1 MDQGIGTQGGKIA
14 NTIIIPVIG
23 VMLLAVVFVFAILIW
38 SSALTDTAA
47 EDSERNLIEGSL
59 ALQLD
64 QLSNQQEAAAVWDDA
79 YFRAKR
85 GSEEAAWLLHRVA
98 ISLSQMHG
106 HTRTAILDR
115 NLSAIVAYDDDGA
128 ANWLDETLLTALS
141 GPVTRV
147 RASYIASFK
156 KTPSGTYRFQP
167 DYRANHRTIF
177 ENGVVLAGGRPHYF
191 SVTAISPQTHNIGAD
206 RDAPAVLLSFVA
218 MTPSVLGRLSG
229 MAGIAGIEAGPVQQ
243 SRSDVA
249 SILVMDPSGQPVTR
263 LNWRSSRPGSL
274 MLMRILPVLVL
285 LVLAIAA
292 MTALLLN
299 YARQSTRKLANSE
312 ARAIYAA
319 QHDSLSGLPNRD
331 YFSRMLVEALADY
344 QDERSAK
351 GLTAVIYI
359 DLDHFK
365 DINDTLGHAAG
376 DEVIKA
382 VTARLRTIVPPTGML
397 ARISGDEF
405 AMILS
410 GCRSR
415 SLIEYQ
421 LSHIQDELS
430 RPLRVA
436 GSELYVSLS
445 MGAAIAPQDGTTA
458 GELLRKA
465 DIALYDAKANGRR
478 RWSFFDPAMEEHVHT
493 RDKIARDL
501 RRAIDNDLLSVAYQP
516 QLDSRTGRVA
526 AVETLVRW
534 TQPDHGPISP
544 AIFVP
549 IAEETG
555 LINDLGLWVLRR
567 ACRDAHNW
575 PDITVSVNIS
585 PTQFR
590 HPRFIDQVIETLSA
604 FDVAPSRLEIEVT
617 ESVFAGK
624 DDTVLT
630 AMKRLKELGLKIAL
644 DDFGSGYSSLSYLR
658 RFPFDILKIDRD
670 FISPVDE
677 SPQAQAIVRTII
689 DLGAALGMTVVAEG
703 IETAPQVQFLT
714 SAGCERMQGYYIG
727 RPAPVETVSAL
738 IQSISLDPMI
748 LRPANRLA
756 G

>member
-64 QLSNQQEAAAVWDDA
+64 QLSSQQEAAAVWDDA

-128 ANWLDETLLTALS
+128 ANWLDETLLNALS
-141 GPVTRV
+141 GPVARV

-410 GCRSR
+410 GC
-415 SLIEYQ
+415 
-421 LSHIQDELS
+421 
-430 RPLRVA
+430 
-436 GSELYVSLS
+436 
-445 MGAAIAPQDGTTA
+445 
-458 GELLRKA
+458 
-465 DIALYDAKANGRR
+465 
-478 RWSFFDPAMEEHVHT
+478 
-493 RDKIARDL
+493 
-501 RRAIDNDLLSVAYQP
+501 
-516 QLDSRTGRVA
+516 
-526 AVETLVRW
+526 
-534 TQPDHGPISP
+534 
-544 AIFVP
+544 
-549 IAEETG
+549 
-555 LINDLGLWVLRR
+555 
-567 ACRDAHNW
+567 
-575 PDITVSVNIS
+575 
-585 PTQFR
+585 
-590 HPRFIDQVIETLSA
+590 
-604 FDVAPSRLEIEVT
+604 
-617 ESVFAGK
+617 
-624 DDTVLT
+624 
-630 AMKRLKELGLKIAL
+630 LKICI
-644 DDFGSGYSSLSYLR
+644 
-658 RFPFDILKIDRD
+658 P
-670 FISPVDE
+670 
-677 SPQAQAIVRTII
+677 
-689 DLGAALGMTVVAEG
+689 
-703 IETAPQVQFLT
+703 
-714 SAGCERMQGYYIG
+714 
-727 RPAPVETVSAL
+727 
-738 IQSISLDPMI
+738 
-748 LRPANRLA
+748 
-756 G
+756 

>member
-1 MDQGIGTQGGKIA
+1 MDQGIRTPGGRIA

-23 VMLLAVVFVFAILIW
+23 VMMLAIVFVFAILIW
-38 SSALTDTAA
+38 SSALTDRAA

-59 ALQLD
+59 SLQLD
-64 QLSNQQEAAAVWDDA
+64 QLSSQQEAVAVWEES
-79 YFRAKR
+79 YFRARR
-85 GSEEAAWLLHRVA
+85 GAEEADWLLHRVA
-98 ISLSQMHG
+98 ISLANTHG
-106 HTRTAILDR
+106 HLKSAILDR
-115 NLSAIVAYDDDGA
+115 NRNPLIAYSRQGSGI
-128 ANWLDETLLTALS
+128 WLDESLLNSLR
-141 GPVTRV
+141 GPIARV
-147 RASYIASFK
+147 RARYISSFK
-156 KTPSGTYRFQP
+156 KMPSGVYRFQP
-167 DYRANHRTIF
+167 QYEANHRAFF
-177 ENGVVLAGGRPHYF
+177 ENGVVLAGGQPHYF
-191 SVTAISPQTHNIGAD
+191 SVTAISPEVHVPGAD
-206 RDAPAVLLSFVA
+206 REPPAVLISFVPI
-218 MTPSVLGRLSG
+218 TPVALGKLSS
-229 MAGIAGIEAGPVQQ
+229 MAGISGIETGPIDIK
-243 SRSDVA
+243 RGDLA
-249 SILVMDPSGQPVTR
+249 TVMINDPSGKPVTR
-263 LNWRSSRPGSL
+263 LNWRSSRPGSA

-285 LVLAIAA
+285 LALAIAA

-312 ARAIYAA
+312 ARAIYAS

-331 YFSRMLVEALADY
+331 YFGRMLVEALAGS
-344 QDERSAK
+344 QDERGPK
-351 GLTAVIYI
+351 GLTGVVYI

-365 DINDTLGHAAG
+365 DINDTLGHTAG

-405 AMILS
+405 AMVLS

-421 LSHIQDELS
+421 LSRIQDELS

-436 GSELYVSLS
+436 GNELYVSLS
-445 MGAAIAPQDGTTA
+445 MGAAIAPLDGSTA

-478 RWSFFDPAMEEHVHT
+478 RWSFFDPVMEEHVHT

-516 QLDSRTGRVA
+516 QLDGRTGHIA

-534 TQPDHGPISP
+534 NHPEQGPISP
-544 AIFVP
+544 ANFVP

-567 ACRDAHNW
+567 ACRDAHHW
-575 PDITVSVNIS
+575 PEITVSVNIS

-630 AMKRLKELGLKIAL
+630 AMKRLKELGLRIAL

-703 IETAPQVQFLT
+703 IETASQVQFLT
-714 SAGCERMQGYYIG
+714 GAGCERMQGFYIG
-727 RPAPVETVSAL
+727 RPGPVETVSAL
-738 IQSISLDPMI
+738 IHDISLEPMI
-748 LRPANRLA
+748 LRPVNRLA